1 MKFSEQWLR
10 EWVNPALTTEELVHQ
25 ITMAGLE
32 VDGVEPAAASL
43 SQVVVGEILE
53 TDAHPNADK
62 LKVCRVDSGTETHQV
77 VCGAPNARP
86 GLKAP
91 FAMVGAKLDD
101 FKIKKA
107 KLRGVES
114 FGMLCSERELGL
126 SDQHEGL
133 MELAETAPVGTDIN
147 TYLGLDDSIVE
158 VDLTPNRSDCL
169 GIIGLARE
177 TGLMNNLDV
186 CMPVIAPIEP
196 VIDDTISVELS
207 AGTACPRFVGRVIK
221 NVDLSAP
228 SPLWLVEKL
237 RRSGIRS
244 IDPVV
249 DVTNYVM
256 LELNQPMHAYDLN
269 ALKGTIRVRSSRGGE
284 SLDLLNGQTVELL
297 DETLLITDDS
307 GPIGMAGV
315 MGGSGTAVK
324 PETRNIFLEA
334 AFFAPVAIA
343 GRARAYAMHTDAGHR
358 FERGVDFMG
367 QSRAMERATALLLSI
382 SGGEPGP
389 LVDTVKE
396 DDLPVLP
403 KVTLRAA
410 RIERV
415 LGMAISEADV
425 ENILKRLDFEFA
437 VDPAESEKVWQVS
450 SPSHRFDINI
460 EADLIEEISR
470 IIGYDNLPVTRPT
483 AELMMLESTEQAV
496 SVKSLKAQLAS
507 RGYSEAITYSF
518 VDDQKQR
525 LLTPQV
531 APVALKNPLSSE
543 MNVMRTTLCGGLL
556 NALVHNQNRQQQDVR
571 LFETGLVFEQ
581 NSSGSLNF
589 DNIEQKNRL
598 ALVLS
603 GRRLPEGWANAQAS
617 ADFFD
622 LKGDLEF
629 LLGAQGLS
637 FEACDLPGM
646 QVGQCATVLMGV
658 EVLGYL
664 GLVNRGV
671 AQAFDLRNPVLIA
684 EIDLAMAMRRSVPRV
699 VEVSKFPEVRRDLAM
714 LVDRAVSA
722 SEIQN
727 VIYAHAGSALL
738 HLKLFDVYTGKGV
751 ETIQKSIGI
760 GLTFQHPSRTLT
772 DDEISTAMAEVVAA
786 LETKLKAQLRN

>member
-86 GLKAP
+86 GLKVP
-91 FAMVGAKLDD
+91 FALVGAKLDD

-269 ALKGTIRVRSSRGGE
+269 ALKGTIRVRGSRGGE

-324 PETRNIFLEA
+324 PETHNIFLEA

-437 VDPAESEKVWQVS
+437 VDPAEGEKVWQVS

-496 SVKSLKAQLAS
+496 SVKSLKAQLAN

-581 NSSGSLNF
+581 NSSGPLNF

-646 QVGQCATVLMGV
+646 QVGQCATVLLGV

>member
-86 GLKAP
+86 GLKVP

-269 ALKGTIRVRSSRGGE
+269 ALKGTIRVRGSRGGE
-284 SLDLLNGQTVELL
+284 SLGLLNGQTVELL

-483 AELMMLESTEQAV
+483 AELMMLEATEQAV
-496 SVKSLKAQLAS
+496 SVKSLKSQLAN

>member
-86 GLKAP
+86 GLKVP

-324 PETRNIFLEA
+324 PETHNIFLEA

-603 GRRLPEGWANAQAS
+603 GRRLPEGWANPQAS

>member
-1 MKFSEQWLR
+1 
-10 EWVNPALTTEELVHQ
+10 
-25 ITMAGLE
+25 
-32 VDGVEPAAASL
+32 
-43 SQVVVGEILE
+43 
-53 TDAHPNADK
+53 
-62 LKVCRVDSGTETHQV
+62 
-77 VCGAPNARP
+77 
-86 GLKAP
+86 
-91 FAMVGAKLDD
+91 
-101 FKIKKA
+101 
-107 KLRGVES
+107 
-114 FGMLCSERELGL
+114 
-126 SDQHEGL
+126 
-133 MELAETAPVGTDIN
+133 
-147 TYLGLDDSIVE
+147 
-158 VDLTPNRSDCL
+158 
-169 GIIGLARE
+169 
-177 TGLMNNLDV
+177 
-186 CMPVIAPIEP
+186 
-196 VIDDTISVELS
+196 
-207 AGTACPRFVGRVIK
+207 
-221 NVDLSAP
+221 
-228 SPLWLVEKL
+228 
-237 RRSGIRS
+237 
-244 IDPVV
+244 
-249 DVTNYVM
+249 
-256 LELNQPMHAYDLN
+256 
-269 ALKGTIRVRSSRGGE
+269 
-284 SLDLLNGQTVELL
+284 
-297 DETLLITDDS
+297 
-307 GPIGMAGV
+307 MAGV

>member
-86 GLKAP
+86 GLKVP

-269 ALKGTIRVRSSRGGE
+269 ALKGTIRGRGSRGGE
-284 SLDLLNGQTVELL
+284 SLD
-297 DETLLITDDS
+297 
-307 GPIGMAGV
+307 
-315 MGGSGTAVK
+315 
-324 PETRNIFLEA
+324 
-334 AFFAPVAIA
+334 
-343 GRARAYAMHTDAGHR
+343 
-358 FERGVDFMG
+358 
-367 QSRAMERATALLLSI
+367 
-382 SGGEPGP
+382 
-389 LVDTVKE
+389 
-396 DDLPVLP
+396 
-403 KVTLRAA
+403 
-410 RIERV
+410 
-415 LGMAISEADV
+415 
-425 ENILKRLDFEFA
+425 
-437 VDPAESEKVWQVS
+437 
-450 SPSHRFDINI
+450 
-460 EADLIEEISR
+460 
-470 IIGYDNLPVTRPT
+470 
-483 AELMMLESTEQAV
+483 
-496 SVKSLKAQLAS
+496 
-507 RGYSEAITYSF
+507 
-518 VDDQKQR
+518 
-525 LLTPQV
+525 
-531 APVALKNPLSSE
+531 
-543 MNVMRTTLCGGLL
+543 
-556 NALVHNQNRQQQDVR
+556 
-571 LFETGLVFEQ
+571 
-581 NSSGSLNF
+581 
-589 DNIEQKNRL
+589 
-598 ALVLS
+598 
-603 GRRLPEGWANAQAS
+603 
-617 ADFFD
+617 
-622 LKGDLEF
+622 
-629 LLGAQGLS
+629 
-637 FEACDLPGM
+637 
-646 QVGQCATVLMGV
+646 
-658 EVLGYL
+658 
-664 GLVNRGV
+664 
-671 AQAFDLRNPVLIA
+671 
-684 EIDLAMAMRRSVPRV
+684 
-699 VEVSKFPEVRRDLAM
+699 
-714 LVDRAVSA
+714 
-722 SEIQN
+722 
-727 VIYAHAGSALL
+727 
-738 HLKLFDVYTGKGV
+738 
-751 ETIQKSIGI
+751 
-760 GLTFQHPSRTLT
+760 
-772 DDEISTAMAEVVAA
+772 
-786 LETKLKAQLRN
+786 

>member
-483 AELMMLESTEQAV
+483 AELMMLESTEQSV
-496 SVKSLKAQLAS
+496 SVKSLKAQLAN

-531 APVALKNPLSSE
+531 SPVALKNPLSSE

-772 DDEISTAMAEVVAA
+772 DDEISTAMAEVVTA

>member
-32 VDGVEPAAASL
+32 VDGVEPAAATL

-53 TDAHPNADK
+53 TEAHPNADK
-62 LKVCRVDSGTETHQV
+62 LKVCRVDSGSETHQV

-86 GLKAP
+86 GLKVP
-91 FAMVGAKLDD
+91 FALVGAKLDD

-147 TYLGLDDSIVE
+147 IYLGLDDSIIE

-196 VIDDTISVELS
+196 VIDDTIPVELA
-207 AGTACPRFVGRVIK
+207 AGKACPRFVGRVVK
-221 NVDLSAP
+221 NVDLTAP

-269 ALKGTIRVRSSRGGE
+269 ALKGTITVRGSQGGE
-284 SLDLLNGQTVELL
+284 SLALLNGQTVQLL
-297 DETLLITDDS
+297 DGTLLITDGS

-367 QSRAMERATALLLSI
+367 QVRAMERATALLLSI

-389 LVDTVKE
+389 LVDTVSE

-415 LGMAISEADV
+415 LGMAIAEADV
-425 ENILKRLDFEFA
+425 ENILKRLDFEFV
-437 VDPAESEKVWQVS
+437 VDPAESEKVWEVS
-450 SPSHRFDINI
+450 APSHRFDINI

-470 IIGYDNLPVTRPT
+470 IVGYDNLPVTRPT
-483 AELMMLESTEQAV
+483 AELMMLESTEHAV
-496 SVKSLKAQLAS
+496 SVRSLKAQLAN

-518 VDDQKQR
+518 VENKKQR
-525 LLTPQV
+525 LLTPHASPIV
-531 APVALKNPLSSE
+531 LKNPLSSE
-543 MNVMRTTLCGGLL
+543 MDVMRTTLCGGLL

-581 NSSGSLNF
+581 NSSDPVNL

-603 GRRLPEGWANAQAS
+603 GRRLPEGWANAQES

-646 QVGQCATVLMGV
+646 QVGQCATVLLGV

-664 GLVNRGV
+664 GLVNRAV

-684 EIDLAMAMRRSVPRV
+684 EIDLAMATERSVPRV

-714 LVDRAVSA
+714 LVDRAVSS
-722 SEIQN
+722 SEIQS
-727 VIYAHAGSALL
+727 VITAHAGSALL

-751 ETIQKSIGI
+751 ESIQKSIGI